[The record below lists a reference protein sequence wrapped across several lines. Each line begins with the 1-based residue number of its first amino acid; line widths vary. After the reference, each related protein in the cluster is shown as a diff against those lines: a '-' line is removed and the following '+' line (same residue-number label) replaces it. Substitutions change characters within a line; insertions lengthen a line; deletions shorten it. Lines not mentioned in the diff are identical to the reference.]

1 MAGFVKKALH
11 ALNPVAKKEADG
23 RDQFPNRLS
32 FILAAIVS
40 LPSCRPR

>member
-1 MAGFVKKALH
+1 MASFAKKAINFI
-11 ALNPVAKKEADG
+11 NPVAKKEADG

-40 LPSCRPR
+40 RAL